1 MNKCIPLQR
10 FTNTEHVVYN
20 RFVVLAGICV
30 YNTFTFVA
38 LHTIAVD
45 TN

>member
-1 MNKCIPLQR
+1 MRLQK
-10 FTNTEHVVYN
+10 FTNTELIVYN
-20 RFVVLAGICV
+20 RFVVLANTCV

-38 LHTIAVD
+38 LHTIAVG

>member
-1 MNKCIPLQR
+1 MIARNQEKFSNAEL
-10 FTNTEHVVYN
+10 FVYN
-20 RFVVLAGICV
+20 RFMVLAGIFV

-38 LHTIAVD
+38 LHTIAVG